1 MNFSGFVIT
10 LERAVERRPQREW
23 ILANAPFAC
32 EPLSAVDG
40 VAMTES
46 DVAKIYQRQLYSPRY
61 PHTLRR
67 GEIGCF
73 LSHRKA
79 WQEIVDRG
87 LDASVIL
94 EDDVTF
100 DPDKLRLAIDFL
112 KARVQPNDYI
122 QFQVRELENNYPPL
136 AQAGQ
141 HSIVQPRPVILRTT
155 AQLVTREAAKRL
167 LEVTQQIDRPVD
179 TFLQMTWIT
188 EAPVKMLLPRIVQE
202 ISQNL
207 GGSTLGGRK
216 KPWMEKLTREI
227 VRPIYRAQIWYR
239 SLQVSRKVSTK

>member
-1 MNFSGFVIT
+1 MNISGFVIT

-46 DVAKIYQRQLYSPRY
+46 DVAKIYQRQIYSPRY
-61 PHTLRR
+61 PHSLRR

-73 LSHRKA
+73 LSHRRA
-79 WQEIVDRG
+79 WQEIVDRK
-87 LDASVIL
+87 LDAAVIL

-100 DPDKLRLAIDFL
+100 EPDELRQAIEFL
-112 KARVQPNDYI
+112 DTCVQPNDYI
-122 QFQVRELENNYPPL
+122 QFQVRELENNDPPL
-136 AQAGQ
+136 VQAGQ

-155 AQLVTREAAKRL
+155 AQLVTHEAAKRL

-179 TFLQMTWIT
+179 TFLQLTWVT
-188 EAPVKMLLPRIVQE
+188 GVPVKMMLPRVVQE
-202 ISQNL
+202 ISQTL

-239 SLQVSRKVSTK
+239 AHQVPQQASAK

>member
-1 MNFSGFVIT
+1 MDISGFVIT
-10 LERAVERRPQREW
+10 LERAVERRPQRDW
-23 ILANAPFAC
+23 ILANTPFAC

-40 VAMTES
+40 AAMTES
-46 DVAKIYQRQLYSPRY
+46 DVAKIYQRQIHSPRY
-61 PHTLRR
+61 PHALRR

-79 WQEIVDRG
+79 WQEIVDRE
-87 LDASVIL
+87 LDAAVIL

-100 DPDKLRLAIDFL
+100 EADKLRQAIDFL
-112 KARVQPNDYI
+112 QTCMQPNDYI
-122 QFQVRELENNYPPL
+122 QFQVRELENNYPAL
-136 AQAGQ
+136 VQAGQ

-167 LEVTQQIDRPVD
+167 LDVTQQIDRPVD
-179 TFLQMTWIT
+179 TFLQMTWVT
-188 EAPVKMLLPRIVQE
+188 GVPVKMMLPRVVQE

-227 VRPIYRAQIWYR
+227 VRPIYRAQIWYQ
-239 SLQVSRKVSTK
+239 SLKEPQQASAK